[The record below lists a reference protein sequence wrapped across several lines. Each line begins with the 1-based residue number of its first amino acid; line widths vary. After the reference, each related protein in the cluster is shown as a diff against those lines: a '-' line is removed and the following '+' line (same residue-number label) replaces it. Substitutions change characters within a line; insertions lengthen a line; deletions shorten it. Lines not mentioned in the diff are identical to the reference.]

1 MRVVNFLW
9 YGILLTSTAFVIG
22 IARSDS
28 PKGWTADGADVR
40 TETQSKKTIHAVT
53 PTKSVG
59 YLWLDGVTFREG
71 TIEADMKGKG
81 AFGIAYG
88 VPDGPERVVVM
99 PRNFADGKGES
110 IEYVSPI
117 DTGRQPQK
125 PNSVRAIKAP
135 PNGSSW
141 FHVKVDVK
149 LDTVR
154 IFVGDA
160 PEPSLVVDRSQKTKA
175 GKAGLCVPEGS
186 EASFANFK
194 VTPYDDAAPKAISPK
209 KIDG

>member
-1 MRVVNFLW
+1 M
-9 YGILLTSTAFVIG
+9 AFVVG
-22 IARSDS
+22 MARSDP

-40 TETQSKKTIHAVT
+40 METQNKKTIHRVTATKAV
-53 PTKSVG
+53 G
-59 YLWLDGVTFREG
+59 LLWLDGVTFREG
-71 TIEADMKGKG
+71 TIEADLKGKG

-88 VPDGPERVVVM
+88 VPDGPERVVAM
-99 PRNFADGKGES
+99 PANFANGKGHS

-117 DTGRQPQK
+117 DRGRQPQK
-125 PNSVRAIKAP
+125 PNSVGALKSP

-141 FHVKVDVK
+141 FHMKVDVK

-160 PEPSLVVDRSQKTKA
+160 PEPCLIVDRSQKTKA
-175 GKAGLCVPEGS
+175 GKVGLCVHEGS

-194 VTPYDDAAPKAISPK
+194 VTPYDDTAPKAISPK
-209 KIDG
+209 RKDG